1 MKKYLK
7 LESLVRADVPQ
18 ELDLRILAAAKL
30 HRTVLR
36 RRKRLRLVA
45 GGMAAAAALLVATG
59 LFIQPGTVS
68 PRPVQ
73 EDRQNLAALSDWTNV
88 EQAGYNLASEISSS
102 SSFMDLTDGRANF
115 EV

>member
-1 MKKYLK
+1 MKKYLN
-7 LESLVRADVPQ
+7 LESLIRADVPQ

-30 HRTVLR
+30 RRTAMR
-36 RRKRLRLVA
+36 RKKRLRLVA
-45 GGMAAAAALLVATG
+45 GGAAAAAAFLVAAG
-59 LFIQPGTVS
+59 LFIQPGAH
-68 PRPVQ
+68 PVRSAQ
-73 EDRQNLAALSDWTNV
+73 EDRLNLAALSDWTNV

>member
-1 MKKYLK
+1 M
-7 LESLVRADVPQ
+7 PQ

-30 HRTVLR
+30 RRTALR

-45 GGMAAAAALLVATG
+45 GGMAAAAALLVAAG
-59 LFIQPGTVS
+59 LFVLPGAGS

-73 EDRQNLAALSDWTNV
+73 EDRLNLAALSDWTNV